1 MGSFL
6 QCKGVRTGQWGWR
19 EKARQPRRCEAVSY
33 THLDVYKRQG
43 EVIYLPASTIESLT
57 GIAVQVDE
65 EAQPVTV
72 TLPAAPEEAE

>member
-1 MGSFL
+1 MP
-6 QCKGVRTGQWGWR
+6 VRDIR
-19 EKARQPRRCEAVSY
+19 SV
-33 THLDVYKRQG
+33 G

-65 EAQPVTV
+65 EAQTVTV